1 MIFILS
7 TRKRIGFFPNEKH
20 TNEPG
25 EAHYLMLPDEATSPD
40 LNQHQLPQDAW
51 VTALT
56 NQATT
61 GRHPDTHPLAQY
73 KTGNILFFAH
83 GYNNTQDEIVSRH
96 KLLEKQLKQHGY
108 TGTVVSFDWPCANY
122 TLNYLEDRMDAYK
135 SAIQLVTGGITPL
148 AINQLHEKENQCDID
163 IHLLG
168 HSTGAY
174 VIREAFY
181 QASKNRTLQRIH
193 WNVSQICFIGGDIA
207 QKSLTQ
213 CDNKSAPMFAQS
225 SRITNYQSPYDNALK
240 ISNIKRA
247 GLFPRCGRVGLPS
260 DAPSNL
266 VNVHCGDHW
275 KLLTEPEENKAIGNW
290 SHSWHFHCNHFMEDL
305 AHTLKG
311 DIDRHAIPTRECVN
325 GELRLTVKTPVTIS
339 KKRLK

>member
-1 MIFILS
+1 M
-7 TRKRIGFFPNEKH
+7 
-20 TNEPG
+20 
-25 EAHYLMLPDEATSPD
+25 
-40 LNQHQLPQDAW
+40 
-51 VTALT
+51 
-56 NQATT
+56 
-61 GRHPDTHPLAQY
+61 
-73 KTGNILFFAH
+73 
-83 GYNNTQDEIVSRH
+83 
-96 KLLEKQLKQHGY
+96 
-108 TGTVVSFDWPCANY
+108 
-122 TLNYLEDRMDAYK
+122 
-135 SAIQLVTGGITPL
+135 
-148 AINQLHEKENQCDID
+148 
-163 IHLLG
+163 
-168 HSTGAY
+168 
-174 VIREAFY
+174 IREAFY
-181 QASKNRTLQRIH
+181 QASKNRILQRIH

-275 KLLTEPEENKAIGNW
+275 KLLTEPEENKTIGNW

-325 GELRLTVKTPVTIS
+325 GELRLTVKTPVTIN
-339 KKRLK
+339 KKRLKG